1 MGPAAHTRRQLEGLV
16 VFRAL
21 LDDPVV
27 AALGRMLAV
36 CAAGGELAGLIS
48 VTAGTP
54 VIQEE
59 SL

>member
-36 CAAGGELAGLIS
+36 CAAGGAGGALRG
-48 VTAGTP
+48 V
-54 VIQEE
+54 
-59 SL
+59 